1 MDHRVKPGDD
11 VERRTPDDSVIVG
24 RRLRGTEMT
33 GGPPAMA
40 SLILTVIGPDRP
52 GLVRA
57 LAQSVAAHGG
67 SWLESRMAR
76 LGGQFAGIVL
86 VEAPDSLLEDLRALE
101 NQGLRIVVQTASV
114 GEASA
119 APQTGERL
127 ALEVVGN
134 DRPGIVRD
142 VARVLAEHGVNIEEL
157 TTGVVSGSFSGET
170 LFRATALV
178 RAPDAASVAA
188 IRAGLEFLGNEM
200 MVDIQPAGDAA
211 SPR

>member
-1 MDHRVKPGDD
+1 
-11 VERRTPDDSVIVG
+11 
-24 RRLRGTEMT
+24 
-33 GGPPAMA
+33 MA
-40 SLILTVIGPDRP
+40 SLILTVVGPDRP

-76 LGGQFAGIVL
+76 LAGHFAGIVR
-86 VEAPDSLLEDLRALE
+86 VEAPDSLLQDLRTLE
-101 NQGLRIVVQTASV
+101 NEGLRIIVQAASTP
-114 GEASA
+114 EAAA
-119 APQTGERL
+119 APTGERL
-127 ALEVVGN
+127 TVEVVGN

-178 RAPDAASVAA
+178 HAPNAASVAA
-188 IRAGLEFLGNEM
+188 IRSGLEFLGNEM
-200 MVDIQPAGDAA
+200 MVDIHSAAGDT
-211 SPR
+211 SPG

>member
-1 MDHRVKPGDD
+1 
-11 VERRTPDDSVIVG
+11 
-24 RRLRGTEMT
+24 
-33 GGPPAMA
+33 MA

-52 GLVRA
+52 GLVRT

-86 VEAPDSLLEDLRALE
+86 VDAPDSLLADLRALE
-101 NQGLRIVVQTASV
+101 NEGLRIVVQTGST
-114 GEASA
+114 GETSIAT
-119 APQTGERL
+119 QTGERL
-127 ALEVVGN
+127 AVEVVGN

-157 TTGVVSGSFSGET
+157 TTDVVSGSFSGET

-200 MVDIQPAGDAA
+200 MVDIHPAEDAA